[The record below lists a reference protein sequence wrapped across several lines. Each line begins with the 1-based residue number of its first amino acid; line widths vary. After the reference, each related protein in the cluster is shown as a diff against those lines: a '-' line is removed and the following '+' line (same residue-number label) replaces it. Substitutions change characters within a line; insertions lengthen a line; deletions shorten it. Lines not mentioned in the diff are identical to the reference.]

1 MSGEAHYRFPP
12 ASAYRVNRCLF
23 ALKSDNEFRA
33 RYVAEPVA
41 AMREVGL
48 SDEEQ
53 AALQRFDRD
62 ELVDRGAHPYL
73 IFMADL
79 RLRMDRGQATVELF

>member
-1 MSGEAHYRFPP
+1 MSDDLHYRFPP

-41 AMREVGL
+41 AMRELGL

-53 AALQRFDRD
+53 AALGRFDRD
-62 ELVDRGAHPYL
+62 ELVGRGAHPYL

-79 RLRMDRGQATVELF
+79 RLRMDRGQATIEFF